1 MSNKTVVIIGGGIV
15 GSSIGFHLS
24 NLNNTVIIL
33 DKGPFQDSCSSH
45 SFAWVNAGSK
55 SPIGYHKLCR
65 SSVENWP
72 AFAKKLNTEVGLNLN
87 GTLKWENTAAGAEF
101 AKKRVEELQSWGYH
115 VEIVDEQFI
124 NEKEPTLKLKDLTFA
139 QFTKNEGHV
148 EPKRVIDAC
157 QFKIK
162 ENGGQI
168 INNCEVT
175 GFITDTKTNHITAIN
190 TTSGDIVCD
199 SVVIAAGTG
208 TEQLSAMLNINI
220 PLLQSPGVVA
230 WTDPQPKA
238 VDGLIMSPAI
248 SGGKYPGNDDKS
260 EVHIRQRVDGSY
272 QLVNERR
279 GDFNEQI
286 EDSQEKAEQLLQH
299 LAEYFPQLEKAKAI
313 AEPVGYR
320 PMPEDRFPVVG
331 FDDTWS
337 NVYIS
342 VTHSG
347 VTLAPIIGELASI
360 EINYNVKTN
369 ELENYRPSRFKQ

>member
-1 MSNKTVVIIGGGIV
+1 MI
-15 GSSIGFHLS
+15 F
-24 NLNNTVIIL
+24 
-33 DKGPFQDSCSSH
+33 
-45 SFAWVNAGSK
+45 
-55 SPIGYHKLCR
+55 
-65 SSVENWP
+65 
-72 AFAKKLNTEVGLNLN
+72 
-87 GTLKWENTAAGAEF
+87 
-101 AKKRVEELQSWGYH
+101 
-115 VEIVDEQFI
+115 
-124 NEKEPTLKLKDLTFA
+124 
-139 QFTKNEGHV
+139 
-148 EPKRVIDAC
+148 AC

-175 GFITDTKTNHITAIN
+175 GFITNTKTNNITAIN